1 MGWEQ
6 GPRAAEED
14 EGARCRWR
22 ASTPII
28 ELLNDS
34 GVNGLM
40 MKNGYDDLLKNEN
53 RDEEPMTENDNDE
66 LLIVYCKLAASTAV
80 FISISMML
88 ITELSDLDFH

>member
-1 MGWEQ
+1 MKEHV
-6 GPRAAEED
+6 ADEE
-14 EGARCRWR
+14 RVHLSLSCLR
-22 ASTPII
+22 I
-28 ELLNDS
+28 
-34 GVNGLM
+34 VFNGLM

-66 LLIVYCKLAASTAV
+66 LLIMYCKLAASTAV